1 MPRRWSL
8 GVDRILS
15 DGLDGEY
22 DRLKKTAKAHE
33 LHDTDRDTKPARRGR
48 SSNEASGPASHNAST
63 PQKRGWRR

>member
-15 DGLDGEY
+15 DGLDGDY
-22 DRLKKTAKAHE
+22 DRLKKTAKAHQ
-33 LHDTDRDTKPARRGR
+33 LHDTDRAAKPGRHGR
-48 SSNEASGPASHNAST
+48 SSNTAASEDANT